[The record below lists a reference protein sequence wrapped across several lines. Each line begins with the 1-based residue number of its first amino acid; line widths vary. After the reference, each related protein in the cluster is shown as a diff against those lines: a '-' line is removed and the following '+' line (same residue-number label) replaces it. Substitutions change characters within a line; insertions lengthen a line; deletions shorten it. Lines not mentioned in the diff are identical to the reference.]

1 MRKVKKRF
9 IILPLTLA
17 LLTACSN
24 DEDEKSHTS
33 DKRVPLEIVAS
44 IDLQA
49 QMFTRAVETAWEAGD
64 KIGVYMIL
72 HSATTPAIYEDAEHT
87 KGENMPYTFDD
98 GTNYETYGNT
108 YRLFTPN
115 SKKIYL
121 SETSVD
127 IYGYYP
133 YAAKKKNNT
142 DDLDPTAIEIDVSN
156 QTSQKAIDFMR
167 ARTGN
172 MNNENIAIELLFQH
186 RLVKLVFNL
195 KQGEGLLEDELKD
208 ASSLTM
214 TIGGQPVAA
223 TYNLYNDAFIITA
236 ANNDITPV
244 KASSAPTGYVRTF
257 EAIVLPNGAS
267 NPANNRT
274 VTIEFFRNSKDIIT
288 NTFTIPGSTYFEKG
302 FKYTYNV
309 TVNATSIQVD
319 PTKYTEQW

>member
-1 MRKVKKRF
+1 MRRVKKTF

-24 DEDEKSHTS
+24 DENEKSRS

-44 IDLQA
+44 IDLPTEVY
-49 QMFTRAVETAWEAGD
+49 TRATETAWEAGD
-64 KIGVYMIL
+64 RIGVYMTL
-72 HSATTPAIYEDAEHT
+72 HGSTNLYTDTETPPTT
-87 KGENMPYTFDD
+87 GSNMPYTFDD

-121 SETSVD
+121 SEKSVD
-127 IYGYYP
+127 VFGYYP
-133 YAAKKKNNT
+133 YAATKKDGT
-142 DDLDPTAIEIDVSN
+142 TAQDPTTIEIDVTN

-172 MNNENIAIELLFQH
+172 VNNENIAIELMFQH
-186 RLVKLVFNL
+186 RLVKLVFNI
-195 KQGEGLLEDELKD
+195 KQGEGLLDDELKD
-208 ASSLTM
+208 ATSLTM
-214 TIGGQPVAA
+214 SINKQPLTAY
-223 TYNLYNDAFIITA
+223 YNIYSDAFTIVA
-236 ANNDITPV
+236 GENSITPV

-274 VTIEFFRNSKDIIT
+274 VTIEFFRNSKDIIK
-288 NTFTIPGSTYFEKG
+288 NTFTIDGSTYFEKG

>member
-1 MRKVKKRF
+1 MRRVKKRF

-24 DEDEKSHTS
+24 DEDDKSRT

-49 QMFTRAVETAWEAGD
+49 QMFTRAVETAWESGD

-127 IYGYYP
+127 VYGYYP

-267 NPANNRT
+267 NPAGDRT
-274 VTIEFFRNSKDIIT
+274 VTIEFFRNSKDIIK

>member
-1 MRKVKKRF
+1 MRRVKKRF

-24 DEDEKSHTS
+24 DEDDKSRT

-49 QMFTRAVETAWEAGD
+49 QMFTRAVETAWESGD

-127 IYGYYP
+127 VYGYYP